1 MSFSELL
8 KQCRK
13 QQGMSQAELASKLG
27 VTQQAV
33 GKWESGK
40 SSPDP
45 TTVARIAE
53 ILSTTADFL
62 LGLYRPV
69 ASSNTPEERFF
80 GNYAESLIPVIGT
93 VKAGYGALAF
103 EEDYGQEYARVKD
116 PSNYFYL
123 VVRGDSMEPRIQ
135 DGDLALVHKQDTLEN
150 GDLGVLVY
158 GDEGEG
164 TLKRQPGLQ
173 RNGHQGRGPEPSAH
187 RRPRGG
193 NQGEV
198 VKFLTPKIQ
207 KPFAEAAYG
216 FLFYPFFREAPHGT
230 VFDGQTHNPGRQRQ
244 IRCSLHFQRGI
255 PRRAG
260 RQHRQLLRAGLL
272 PRLYGGWP
280 LRQPFKGADDQLLL
294 VRLQLL
300 RQPQVQRSAPGDVL
314 PPGACRADH
323 GVLPPQLH

>member
-13 QQGMSQAELASKLG
+13 QKGISQAELASKLG

-45 TTVARIAE
+45 ATVARIAE

-69 ASSNTPEERFF
+69 SNVTTPEERFF

-135 DGDLALVHKQDTLEN
+135 DGDLALVHKQDTLE
-150 GDLGVLVY
+150 
-158 GDEGEG
+158 
-164 TLKRQPGLQ
+164 TATWACWSTATRAKA
-173 RNGHQGRGPEPSAH
+173 PSSGISSGATASFCS
-187 RRPRGG
+187 PSTP
-193 NQGEV
+193 
-198 VKFLTPKIQ
+198 LTTSWSS
-207 KPFAEAAYG
+207 
-216 FLFYPFFREAPHGT
+216 R
-230 VFDGQTHNPGRQRQ
+230 
-244 IRCSLHFQRGI
+244 
-255 PRRAG
+255 
-260 RQHRQLLRAGLL
+260 
-272 PRLYGGWP
+272 
-280 LRQPFKGADDQLLL
+280 
-294 VRLQLL
+294 VRT
-300 RQPQVQRSAPGDVL
+300 
-314 PPGACRADH
+314 
-323 GVLPPQLH
+323 

>member
-13 QQGMSQAELASKLG
+13 KQGISQAELASKLG

-45 TTVARIAE
+45 STVARIAE
-53 ILSTTADFL
+53 LLNTTADYL

-69 ASSNTPEERFF
+69 SNVSAPEERFF
-80 GNYAESLIPVIGT
+80 GSYSESLIPVIGT

-135 DGDLALVHKQDTLEN
+135 DGDL
-150 GDLGVLVY
+150 GVLIY

-164 TLKRQPGLQ
+164 TLKRY
-173 RNGHQGRGPEPSAH
+173 
-187 RRPRGG
+187 
-193 NQGEV
+193 
-198 VKFLTPKIQ
+198 I
-207 KPFAEAAYG
+207 
-216 FLFYPFFREAPHGT
+216 
-230 VFDGQTHNPGRQRQ
+230 
-244 IRCSLHFQRGI
+244 QRGNCVVLQPFNPAYHEMVI
-255 PRRAG
+255 RGEDLNHLHIAG
-260 RQHRQLLRAGLL
+260 RVVETKAK
-272 PRLYGGWP
+272 W
-280 LRQPFKGADDQLLL
+280 
-294 VRLQLL
+294 
-300 RQPQVQRSAPGDVL
+300 
-314 PPGACRADH
+314 
-323 GVLPPQLH
+323 

>member
-13 QQGMSQAELASKLG
+13 QKGISQAELASKLG

-45 TTVARIAE
+45 ATVARIAE

-69 ASSNTPEERFF
+69 SNVTTPEERFF

-123 VVRGDSMEPRIQ
+123 VVRGDSMEPRIH
-135 DGDLALVHKQDTLEN
+135 DGDLVAIRSQPEVEN
-150 GDLGVLVY
+150 GEIAAVRI
-158 GDEGEG
+158 GEEA
-164 TLKRQPGLQ
+164 TLKHVYLHENFIELRPENPAFSSIILSREDMNAVVIEGKAVGL
-173 RNGHQGRGPEPSAH
+173 
-187 RRPRGG
+187 
-193 NQGEV
+193 
-198 VKFLTPKIQ
+198 
-207 KPFAEAAYG
+207 
-216 FLFYPFFREAPHGT
+216 
-230 VFDGQTHNPGRQRQ
+230 
-244 IRCSLHFQRGI
+244 
-255 PRRAG
+255 
-260 RQHRQLLRAGLL
+260 
-272 PRLYGGWP
+272 
-280 LRQPFKGADDQLLL
+280 
-294 VRLQLL
+294 
-300 RQPQVQRSAPGDVL
+300 
-314 PPGACRADH
+314 CRDI
-323 GVLPPQLH
+323 

>member
-13 QQGMSQAELASKLG
+13 KQGISQAELASKLG

-45 TTVARIAE
+45 STVARIAE
-53 ILSTTADFL
+53 LLNTTADYL

-69 ASSNTPEERFF
+69 SNVSAPEERFF
-80 GNYAESLIPVIGT
+80 GSYSESLIPVIGT

-150 GDLGVLVY
+150 GDLGVLIY

-164 TLKRQPGLQ
+164 TLKRYIQRGNCVVLQPFNPAYSEMVIKGEDL
-173 RNGHQGRGPEPSAH
+173 NHLHIAGRVVETK
-187 RRPRGG
+187 RRSG
-193 NQGEV
+193 NNS
-198 VKFLTPKIQ
+198 FRLLTL
-207 KPFAEAAYG
+207 FAAT
-216 FLFYPFFREAPHGT
+216 FPHG
-230 VFDGQTHNPGRQRQ
+230 GRPWQNWKLSRTAKG
-244 IRCSLHFQRGI
+244 SSSRG
-255 PRRAG
+255 AG
-260 RQHRQLLRAGLL
+260 TAAAVTEG
-272 PRLYGGWP
+272 
-280 LRQPFKGADDQLLL
+280 
-294 VRLQLL
+294 VRHKK
-300 RQPQVQRSAPGDVL
+300 AFGTNCHK
-314 PPGACRADH
+314 AICNFAH
-323 GVLPPQLH
+323 GFIF